1 MPKNGTVKGWLLGFL
16 AAILVALGSWSGA
29 TTVDLGER
37 TAALVQ
43 EHKGFQSQLARIE
56 EKLDRLLDQRTLRP

>member
-1 MPKNGTVKGWLLGFL
+1 MPKNGTVRWLLGLL
-16 AAILVALGSWSGA
+16 AAMLIALGSWSGA

-43 EHKGFQSQLARIE
+43 EHKGFQAQLLRME
-56 EKLDRLLDQRTLRP
+56 EKLDRLLERR